1 MIQAL
6 GRMREVR
13 DDLPPNRKMAPRAA
27 LVAVS
32 EDALHLKYRRIQR
45 DVALVFAGA
54 DARVYP
60 QVKKNRHESA
70 STSPERTRLCLD
82 ACECTNS

>member
-54 DARVYP
+54 DAYVCPRVEKIGC
-60 QVKKNRHESA
+60 V
-70 STSPERTRLCLD
+70 
-82 ACECTNS
+82 